1 MGIAQYKSPAIDAH
15 YLGTVTN
22 AYRSR
27 FKTLLEPEVSLG
39 SRQEFSPSTN
49 SCIFFFE
56 RSKP

>member
-27 FKTLLEPEVSLG
+27 FKESEVSLG
-39 SRQEFSPSTN
+39 ARQEFSPSTN